1 MSSAPKA
8 TITFH
13 LPQHRETALKI
24 EHNQRVAAEA
34 YDGNISAYLRF
45 LEQEATKSGYA
56 LTWNSQEGTSVY
68 SIDAAS
74 HDLKTAAHD
83 WLDTQPDIWN
93 WIP

>member
-1 MSSAPKA
+1 MNSTPKA

-13 LPQHRETALKI
+13 LPQHRETALRI
-24 EHNQRVAAEA
+24 ENNQRVAAQA
-34 YDGNISAYLRF
+34 YDDNISAYLRF
-45 LEQEATKSGYA
+45 LEDEAGKSGYL
-56 LTWNSQEGTSVY
+56 LTSDTQEGSSVY
-68 SIDAAS
+68 SIEAAN

>member
-1 MSSAPKA
+1 MSAAPKA

-24 EHNQRVAAEA
+24 ENNKREAVEA
-34 YDGNISAYLRF
+34 YDANLSTYLRF
-45 LEQEATKSGYA
+45 LEAEADKNGYV
-56 LTWNSQEGTSVY
+56 LTSNTQEGPSVY
-68 SIDAAS
+68 SIDAAN